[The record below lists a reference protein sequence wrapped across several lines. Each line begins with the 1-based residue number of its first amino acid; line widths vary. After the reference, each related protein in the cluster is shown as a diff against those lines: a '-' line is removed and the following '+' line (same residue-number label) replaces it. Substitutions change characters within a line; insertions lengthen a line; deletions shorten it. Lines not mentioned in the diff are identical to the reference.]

1 MNKIIEE
8 SLQLDSI
15 PELRSALNTI
25 SERTDEDAEEAKM
38 WMFSR
43 IQTIKY
49 FNQFTDVR

>member
-15 PELRSALNTI
+15 SELRSVLNAI
-25 SERTDEDAEEAKM
+25 SKRTDEDAEEAKM
-38 WMFSR
+38 WLFSR
-43 IQTIKY
+43 IQTIKH